1 MKNDNVTTAFEIILE
16 EIESVVTEVN
26 SQGAAFLKDSEY
38 PKAMV
43 SIETGK
49 KLDAFHKKLESL
61 KGEWISG
68 LDEPTRRQV
77 NVETSI
83 NTRTITSGS
92 KSAKTRITVKFD
104 DGTIISGAKAA
115 DTFAKAIKKLGLQR
129 VIALGMKVNYFP
141 LVSKERS
148 EKYAQTEIDGY
159 LVMTHSSTEDK
170 RDQLLKIAA
179 ALKEKLTIEV
189 TPFEQ

>member
-1 MKNDNVTTAFEIILE
+1 MKNDSVTTAFEIILE
-16 EIESVVTEVN
+16 EIESVVTGVN
-26 SQGAAFLKDSEY
+26 SQGAAFLKNNEY
-38 PKAMV
+38 SKAIAA
-43 SIETGK
+43 IETGK

-61 KGEWISG
+61 KGEWVSG

-83 NTRTITSGS
+83 DTRTITSGS
-92 KSAKTRITVKFD
+92 KAAKTGLAVKFK
-104 DGTIISGAKAA
+104 DGTLISGTKAA
-115 DTFAKAIKKLGLQR
+115 ETFAKAIKKLGLQR
-129 VIALGMKVNYFP
+129 VIALRIKVNYFP

-148 EKYAQTEIDGY
+148 EKYSQTEIDGY

-179 ALKEKLTIEV
+179 ALNEQLTIEV
-189 TPFEQ
+189 IPSA

>member
-1 MKNDNVTTAFEIILE
+1 
-16 EIESVVTEVN
+16 
-26 SQGAAFLKDSEY
+26 
-38 PKAMV
+38 
-43 SIETGK
+43 
-49 KLDAFHKKLESL
+49 L
-61 KGEWISG
+61 KGDWVSG

-83 NTRTITSGS
+83 DTRTITSS
-92 KSAKTRITVKFD
+92 LKSAKTRITVKFN

-141 LVSKERS
+141 LVSKEFS
-148 EKYAQTEIDGY
+148 EKYSQTEIDGY
-159 LVMTHSSTEDK
+159 QVMTHSSTEDK

-179 ALKEKLTIEV
+179 ALKEQLTIEV
-189 TPFEQ
+189 IPFQQGS